1 MSVENLSL
9 NENSAYVGASVTFRG
24 DLIASD
30 TVIVEGTV
38 EGNVTADSV
47 FVGTNGAIKGSLSA
61 ADAEIKGLL
70 SESAVIKGFLHLRS
84 TGRVAGKI
92 SCGDLEVERGAVI
105 DGAFTVGN
113 SPEPHAA
120 AGGRLR
126 APLPKRCRRSRLA
139 SRRQT
144 APTGRPQPPSSVSSA
159 DSGGAIER
167 SRIRDRSRQ
176 LRSQRR
182 GVWQTSQRH
191 RHDSGMTSSTVLKR
205 RSRCP

>member
-1 MSVENLSL
+1 MSVDNLSL

-38 EGNVTADSV
+38 EGNVTAGSV

-92 SCGDLEVERGAVI
+92 SCGDLEVERGA
-105 DGAFTVGN
+105 GN

-120 AGGRLR
+120 AGGSAEGAVAQAMPEIPSGLE
-126 APLPKRCRRSRLA
+126 APNGANGSAAA
-139 SRRQT
+139 S
-144 APTGRPQPPSSVSSA
+144 
-159 DSGGAIER
+159 
-167 SRIRDRSRQ
+167 
-176 LRSQRR
+176 L
-182 GVWQTSQRH
+182 
-191 RHDSGMTSSTVLKR
+191 
-205 RSRCP
+205 

>member
-38 EGNVTADSV
+38 EGNVTAGSV

-84 TGRVAGKI
+84 TGRVAR
-92 SCGDLEVERGAVI
+92 S
-105 DGAFTVGN
+105 
-113 SPEPHAA
+113 AA
-120 AGGRLR
+120 AISRLKEARRRIYCWQFPRAPRRGGRF
-126 APLPKRCRRSRLA
+126 
-139 SRRQT
+139 
-144 APTGRPQPPSSVSSA
+144 G
-159 DSGGAIER
+159 
-167 SRIRDRSRQ
+167 
-176 LRSQRR
+176 
-182 GVWQTSQRH
+182 
-191 RHDSGMTSSTVLKR
+191 
-205 RSRCP
+205 

>member
-38 EGNVTADSV
+38 EGNVTAGSV

-120 AGGRLR
+120 ADGSAESAVAQAMPEIPAGLE
-126 APLPKRCRRSRLA
+126 APNGANGSAAA
-139 SRRQT
+139 S
-144 APTGRPQPPSSVSSA
+144 
-159 DSGGAIER
+159 
-167 SRIRDRSRQ
+167 
-176 LRSQRR
+176 L
-182 GVWQTSQRH
+182 
-191 RHDSGMTSSTVLKR
+191 
-205 RSRCP
+205 

>member
-38 EGNVTADSV
+38 EGNVTAGSV

-61 ADAEIKGLL
+61 ADAEIKGPLD
-70 SESAVIKGFLHLRS
+70 RP
-84 TGRVAGKI
+84 GRKI

-120 AGGRLR
+120 AGGSAEGAVAQAMPEIPSGLE
-126 APLPKRCRRSRLA
+126 APNGANGSAAA
-139 SRRQT
+139 S
-144 APTGRPQPPSSVSSA
+144 
-159 DSGGAIER
+159 
-167 SRIRDRSRQ
+167 
-176 LRSQRR
+176 L
-182 GVWQTSQRH
+182 
-191 RHDSGMTSSTVLKR
+191 
-205 RSRCP
+205 

>member
-38 EGNVTADSV
+38 EGNVTAGSV

-92 SCGDLEVERGAVI
+92 SCGDLEVERSRRFRAIPPSPTPRRAV
-105 DGAFTVGN
+105 
-113 SPEPHAA
+113 
-120 AGGRLR
+120 RLR

-159 DSGGAIER
+159 NSGGAIER

-191 RHDSGMTSSTVLKR
+191 RHDLGMTSSTVLKR